1 MAKPIGEQVVVI
13 TGASS
18 GIGRETALR
27 LASKGAR
34 VVVSARR
41 EEHLDDLVNEITSA
55 GGQAVSVPADVSLYE
70 DVRNLASAAVD
81 EYGRIDTWVNNAGQ
95 YLVGEFEK
103 TNLEE
108 ARRLFDTNFWGEVH
122 GTKAALEVM
131 RRQGEGTIINV
142 TSVAGERALP
152 LTSFYSASKSAL
164 NGLFEAIQSEITD
177 ENIKVSIVMPASIDT
192 PLFAQARTKEGV
204 QPQPY
209 PPVYPPSEVASAIEK
224 MAENPR
230 SRIFA
235 GPAGWFFAAGNAFI
249 PGALNRFLRATR
261 SLVLSDKRPVDH
273 KGNLYEPMPEVPP
286 VETGGWRGKR
296 YKAAEFAARAAAVLG
311 AFFLVRRLVGRR

>member
-1 MAKPIGEQVVVI
+1 MVVI

-41 EEHLDDLVNEITSA
+41 EEHLDDLVDEITSA

-81 EYGRIDTWVNNAGQ
+81 QYGRIDTWVNNAGQ

-103 TNLEE
+103 TNIEE

-152 LTSFYSASKSAL
+152 LTSFYSASKAAL
-164 NGLFEAIQSEITD
+164 NGLFESIQSEITD
-177 ENIKVSIVMPASIDT
+177 ENIKISIVMPTSVDT

-235 GPAGWFFAAGNAFI
+235 GPAGWFFAAGNAFV
-249 PGALNRFLRATR
+249 PGALNRFLRATK
-261 SLVLSDKRPVDH
+261 SLVLSDRRPIDA